1 MTVFLACSTA
11 LAVFDI
17 SPHLENGVPI
27 LPVVDQLPGTIRCV
41 LDIDHGRWS
50 FTNPGVC
57 AFEVTRRRS
66 SVRLGPG
73 RKQQFR

>member
-17 SPHLENGVPI
+17 TPHLENGVPI

-41 LDIDHGRWS
+41 LDIDHGGRLLILIRI
-50 FTNPGVC
+50 FIVIP
-57 AFEVTRRRS
+57 RRS

-73 RKQQFR
+73 RKPQFL